1 MKKETRD
8 FYKNLSILVLPLAFQ
23 NLMAAMVGAS
33 DALML
38 GMLDQDSLSAVSL
51 AVQVQFVLF
60 LFHTALTSGTTI
72 LAAQYWGIKDKK
84 SVESVLAISL
94 KTSCFIS
101 FVFFLT
107 TFLFPNFL
115 MGLLTNDNTLIL
127 YGAEY
132 LKSVCWSYLLIGV
145 SQIYLCIMKN
155 SGRTLKSTIFSSS
168 AMVLNILL
176 NAVLIFGLF
185 GFPRLGIT
193 GAAIATVISCGVELL
208 LIMLE
213 NTRKDVVKIRWKL
226 IFSSNEYLRKDFL
239 RYTLPVLANMLAWGC
254 GFTMF
259 SVIMGHLGS
268 DAVAANSIA
277 NIVKN
282 ITACVCFGIGT
293 GSGIIIGNE
302 LGRGDL
308 AKAKEYGGRFSRL
321 SIVAGAISGLLLLL
335 ISPIILRFSTNL
347 SAQAYYYLRGMLYIC
362 SYYMIGKSINSTV
375 IAGIFCAG
383 GDTKFGFICDTI
395 TMWVVIV
402 PIGLLAAFVF
412 KLPVLVVYFL
422 LSLDEFVKLPA
433 VYRHYKKYN
442 WVKNLTKK
450 QPCNVAV

>member
-127 YGAEY
+127 SGAEF

-155 SGRTLKSTIFSSS
+155 SGRTLK
-168 AMVLNILL
+168 VQ
-176 NAVLIFGLF
+176 
-185 GFPRLGIT
+185 
-193 GAAIATVISCGVELL
+193 
-208 LIMLE
+208 
-213 NTRKDVVKIRWKL
+213 
-226 IFSSNEYLRKDFL
+226 YLA
-239 RYTLPVLANMLAWGC
+239 PVPW
-254 GFTMF
+254 F
-259 SVIMGHLGS
+259 
-268 DAVAANSIA
+268 
-277 NIVKN
+277 
-282 ITACVCFGIGT
+282 
-293 GSGIIIGNE
+293 
-302 LGRGDL
+302 
-308 AKAKEYGGRFSRL
+308 
-321 SIVAGAISGLLLLL
+321 
-335 ISPIILRFSTNL
+335 
-347 SAQAYYYLRGMLYIC
+347 
-362 SYYMIGKSINSTV
+362 
-375 IAGIFCAG
+375 
-383 GDTKFGFICDTI
+383 
-395 TMWVVIV
+395 
-402 PIGLLAAFVF
+402 
-412 KLPVLVVYFL
+412 
-422 LSLDEFVKLPA
+422 
-433 VYRHYKKYN
+433 
-442 WVKNLTKK
+442 
-450 QPCNVAV
+450 